1 MTAALITEE
10 VGGRVHEVGTVGIFS
25 DLRDKLKLEM
35 RLSATQAQLEQ
46 TEKTAVI
53 AELAGTAAH
62 ELNQPLTSIMGYA
75 ELLRRR
81 LRDED
86 PNVKAI
92 DIIYREA
99 ERMAEIVRKIGKI
112 TRYETK
118 PYVGGARIVDLER
131 ATKEAEE
138 A

>member
-1 MTAALITEE
+1 MTAALITEDL
-10 VGGRVHEVGTVGIFS
+10 GGVSRDVATVGIFS
-25 DLRDKLKLEM
+25 DLRDRM
-35 RLSATQAQLEQ
+35 RLEATLTQTQEKLQQ
-46 TEKTAVI
+46 TERAALI

-62 ELNQPLTSIMGYA
+62 ELNQPLTSIMGYS

-81 LRDED
+81 LRED
-86 PNVKAI
+86 DPTARSI

-118 PYVGGARIVDLER
+118 AYVGEARIVDLDR
-131 ATKEAEE
+131 AAGEDDA
-138 A
+138 